1 MKITPYIAA
10 AVLLSAPL
18 YLNSCSVVSQAR
30 KVDVSSIPGLGA
42 VLKSQDNMMEQYA
55 SSSRLLLQSRLSALK
70 ALELDAQAYA
80 DAKQAGKEY
89 DKAVSI
95 AAAARSKMDEV
106 NAELTNIQN
115 KPDLDAVS
123 KAIAKTKDVDDIVK
137 EGYADLSAI
146 AGTANAAVNAQNA
159 KGDSLV
165 MSAVQHV
172 DAANAS
178 IAESYRLLQDAQW
191 AEAQLTLTAV
201 EQSNALVKAMEGA
214 SSLDKAALGVTF
226 RPIVYFL
233 TGLPDEFAE
242 QGNIKDMWENHAQ
255 QVSGLKLPS
264 RKQMPDVKAKA
275 ASAAAKVTSSFTP
288 SISSFF

>member
-1 MKITPYIAA
+1 MKITPYIAVA
-10 AVLLSAPL
+10 ALLSAPL

-42 VLKSQDNMMEQYA
+42 VLKSQDGMMEQYA

-89 DKAVSI
+89 DKAV
-95 AAAARSKMDEV
+95 ALAVKVKSKMDGV
-106 NAELTNIQN
+106 SAELTNIEN
-115 KPDLDAVS
+115 NPDLDAVS
-123 KAIAKTKDVDDIVK
+123 KAIAKTDDVMDLVK
-137 EGYADLSAI
+137 EGYAELASMA
-146 AGTANAAVNAQNA
+146 ASANADINAQNA
-159 KGDSLV
+159 KGDRLV

-201 EQSNALVKAMEGA
+201 EQSTALVKAMEGA
-214 SSLDKAALGVTF
+214 SALDKAALGVTF

-255 QVSGLKLPS
+255 QVSGLKLPA

-275 ASAAAKVTSSFTP
+275 ASAATKVASSFTP

>member
-42 VLKSQDNMMEQYA
+42 VLKSQDGMMEQYA

-89 DKAVSI
+89 DKAASI

-146 AGTANAAVNAQNA
+146 AGTANADIKAQNA
-159 KGDSLV
+159 KGDRLV

-201 EQSNALVKAMEGA
+201 EQSNALVKAMQGA
-214 SSLDKAALGVTF
+214 SALDKAALGVTF

-275 ASAAAKVTSSFTP
+275 ASAAAKVASSFTP

>member
-10 AVLLSAPL
+10 VVLLSAPL

-42 VLKSQDNMMEQYA
+42 VLKSQDGMMEQYA

-89 DKAVSI
+89 DKAASI

-146 AGTANAAVNAQNA
+146 AGTANADINEQNA
-159 KGDSLV
+159 KGDRLV

-201 EQSNALVKAMEGA
+201 EQSNALVKAMQGA
-214 SSLDKAALGVTF
+214 SALDKAALGVSF

-255 QVSGLKLPS
+255 QVSGLKLPA

-275 ASAAAKVTSSFTP
+275 ASAAAKVASSFTP

>member
-42 VLKSQDNMMEQYA
+42 VLKSQDGMMEQYA

-89 DKAVSI
+89 DKAASI

-146 AGTANAAVNAQNA
+146 AGTANADINAQNA
-159 KGDSLV
+159 KGDCLV

-201 EQSNALVKAMEGA
+201 EQSNALVKAMQGA
-214 SSLDKAALGVTF
+214 SALDKAALGVTF

-255 QVSGLKLPS
+255 QVSGLKLPA

-275 ASAAAKVTSSFTP
+275 ASAATKVASSFTP